1 MNGMSRLSRR
11 SFLSVSALVLT
22 GCSSHQPETEAGSV
36 DTPSPEAT
44 RTASASP
51 TTRPTVTSS
60 ASPSASVLSQNPVPA
75 PQPWEG
81 SVQTALPGNGS
92 YLAWTVDDGADPHV
106 IREYAL
112 FAART
117 GHRLTFFVNGKY
129 ATNFEQNMDVLGP
142 LVESGQLQIGNHTY
156 SHTALT
162 TLSDQEIQ
170 DELARNGEWVE
181 RTFGAQPAPYFRA
194 PYGYYDQRVL
204 AAAARVGYTR
214 AVQWYGSFADSS
226 PLSGAQ
232 ILDCVT
238 PYIQPQ
244 AIIIGH
250 LNYPGITEV
259 FDRVDALIREKNLQ
273 TVTLADYFQPVA

>member
-1 MNGMSRLSRR
+1 MSRR
-11 SFLSVSALVLT
+11 SFLLGSAFVLT
-22 GCSSHQPETEAGSV
+22 GCSGQSSE
-36 DTPSPEAT
+36 
-44 RTASASP
+44 SASP
-51 TTRPTVTSS
+51 AIGTAGFEDAKSATASPASSS
-60 ASPSASVLSQNPVPA
+60 AASLPSPSPSVPSGNPVA
-75 PQPWEG
+75 RPQPWVG
-81 SVQTALPGNGS
+81 SVQTALPGNGN

-112 FAART
+112 FATRT

-129 ATNFEQNMDVLGP
+129 STNFERNMDLLGP

-156 SHTALT
+156 SHAALT
-162 TLSDQEIQ
+162 DLSDQGIQ
-170 DELARNGEWVE
+170 EELGRNGEWI
-181 RTFGAQPAPYFRA
+181 TQAFGVQPAPYFRA
-194 PYGYYDQRVL
+194 PYGYYNQRVL
-204 AAAARVGYTR
+204 AAAAQVGYTR

-259 FDRVDALIREKNLQ
+259 FGRVEALIRERNLQ
-273 TVTLADYFQPVA
+273 TVTIADYFQPVA

>member
-1 MNGMSRLSRR
+1 MFRMSRR
-11 SFLSVSALVLT
+11 SFLAGSAAMLT
-22 GCSSHQPETEAGSV
+22 GCSQQSSV
-36 DTPSPEAT
+36 PAPSTSDTLTSTPLASESMSPT
-44 RTASASP
+44 GSP
-51 TTRPTVTSS
+51 TTSSSPS
-60 ASPSASVLSQNPVPA
+60 ASPSALSQNPVTA
-75 PQPWEG
+75 PQLWEG
-81 SVQTALPGNGS
+81 SVQTALPGSGN

-142 LVESGQLQIGNHTY
+142 LVESGQLQVGNHTY

-162 TLSDQEIQ
+162 TLSDQGIQ
-170 DELARNGEWVE
+170 DELVRNGEWI
-181 RTFGAQPAPYFRA
+181 TQAFGVQPAPYFRA

-204 AAAARVGYTR
+204 AAAAQVGYTR
-214 AVQWYGSFADSS
+214 AAQWYGSFADSS

-259 FDRVDALIREKNLQ
+259 FDRVDALITERGLR

>member
-1 MNGMSRLSRR
+1 M
-11 SFLSVSALVLT
+11 
-22 GCSSHQPETEAGSV
+22 
-36 DTPSPEAT
+36 
-44 RTASASP
+44 
-51 TTRPTVTSS
+51 
-60 ASPSASVLSQNPVPA
+60 
-75 PQPWEG
+75 
-81 SVQTALPGNGS
+81 QTALPGTGNF
-92 YLAWTVDDGADPHV
+92 LAWTVDDGADSYV

-129 ATNFEQNMDVLGP
+129 AANFEQNMDVLGP
-142 LVESGQLQIGNHTY
+142 LVESGQLHIGNHTY
-156 SHTALT
+156 SHTDLT
-162 TLSDQEIQ
+162 TLSDQGIQ
-170 DELARNGEWVE
+170 DELARNGEWINQA
-181 RTFGAQPAPYFRA
+181 FGVQPAPYFRA

-204 AAAARVGYTR
+204 EAAAQIGYTR

-226 PLSGAQ
+226 PLEGAQ

-250 LNYPGITEV
+250 LNYSGVTEV
-259 FDRVDALIREKNLQ
+259 FDSVDALIQEKGLQ

>member
-1 MNGMSRLSRR
+1 MNGMVHMSRR
-11 SFLSVSALVLT
+11 SFLSGSAVVLT
-22 GCSSHQPETEAGSV
+22 GCSNQLTGVESSAVS
-36 DTPSPEAT
+36 TPSPAT
-44 RTASASP
+44 ATSATASP
-51 TTRPTVTSS
+51 TITPTVTSS
-60 ASPSASVLSQNPVPA
+60 PSPSPSALSQNPVTA
-75 PQPWEG
+75 PQPWVG
-81 SVQTALPGNGS
+81 SVQTALPGNGN

-117 GHRLTFFVNGKY
+117 GHRFTFFVNGKY

-156 SHTALT
+156 SHPALT
-162 TLSDQEIQ
+162 TLSDQGIQ
-170 DELARNGEWVE
+170 DELARNGEWITQV
-181 RTFGAQPAPYFRA
+181 FGVQAAPYFRA

-214 AVQWYGSFADSS
+214 AAQWYGSFADSS

-238 PYIQPQ
+238 PYLQPQ